1 MNNTGEIPNPDEPA
15 SPPATPGE
23 VSNEA
28 KALAEIVLWSKECPP
43 WQRDALHRLCQQEE
57 PDHNDVVELVRLC
70 KREPG
75 IKPMPLSAEHVR
87 DVKASS
93 ATVYLRSI
101 HSAQYVN
108 ALATGQKLAFDK
120 TGVTVVYGDNGSGKS
135 GYTRILKK
143 VCRARLPRD
152 NKIIPNIY
160 ASKTG
165 VPTAVVEFAANGQN
179 RQVTWVDAKTANP
192 LLSAVSVFDSHTA
205 NVHVDQTN
213 DVAYTPY
220 PMKLLEGLAQLCVQ
234 VKQKLAAEI
243 QAIEQQTPATLKKPE
258 CQPQTKVGKLI
269 AALGASTDPKSVRS
283 LGALSAEEQARL
295 ETLKSDL
302 ASDPVKTARA
312 LQARKTRLDGH
323 IAALERLHQS
333 VTTEKTS
340 SLTTLYT
347 AYDAARQAASVA
359 AGGLFAHEPLPH
371 VGSETWRALWE
382 SARAYSRQEAYPDTD
397 FPATG
402 EGARCVL
409 CQQELKEEAAR
420 RLLRFEDFI
429 RDESKKREQESLE
442 AYDAALRELR
452 SAIVPSSSIPG
463 LVGFIRDE
471 LDDDALASEVRRS
484 LITARWS
491 ARHIRRTHTLAQPPA
506 APIVTVPPLA
516 GLTRHRD
523 ELSKRI
529 TALQGESKSE
539 EHKKMI
545 AEHADLADRLWLSL
559 VQDDVLAEI
568 DRRKIIDALKN
579 AQKDTSTTRITT
591 KSAEIAE
598 GLVTNALRA
607 QFVKEVDRLGVA
619 GLAIE
624 LRNEKTAYG
633 MPLFRVSLIK
643 KPDAKVGDI
652 LSEGEHRC
660 VALAAFLAEL
670 STTDSRSALVFDDP
684 VSSLDHMHR
693 DNLAKRFAS
702 EGQHR
707 QVIIFTHDVAFLFLL
722 HENCREVGTHIAFRS
737 VTRGE
742 DYAGFCHQNP
752 PPTAQPVDK
761 VIESMVKQLENQK
774 VQYEQGDQQAWYLT
788 VRSLQDQLRTT
799 WERAVEEA
807 VAPVIKRL
815 ANKVDTKGL
824 SKLTA
829 IGLEDCKVMRKA
841 YGRCSQLLH
850 SSSEAL
856 NKPLPAPKVIAA
868 EIESLRD
875 WVAQIRERQDK
886 IEMI

>member
-1 MNNTGEIPNPDEPA
+1 
-15 SPPATPGE
+15 
-23 VSNEA
+23 
-28 KALAEIVLWSKECPP
+28 
-43 WQRDALHRLCQQEE
+43 
-57 PDHNDVVELVRLC
+57 
-70 KREPG
+70 
-75 IKPMPLSAEHVR
+75 
-87 DVKASS
+87 
-93 ATVYLRSI
+93 
-101 HSAQYVN
+101 
-108 ALATGQKLAFDK
+108 
-120 TGVTVVYGDNGSGKS
+120 
-135 GYTRILKK
+135 
-143 VCRARLPRD
+143 
-152 NKIIPNIY
+152 
-160 ASKTG
+160 
-165 VPTAVVEFAANGQN
+165 
-179 RQVTWVDAKTANP
+179 
-192 LLSAVSVFDSHTA
+192 
-205 NVHVDQTN
+205 
-213 DVAYTPY
+213 
-220 PMKLLEGLAQLCVQ
+220 
-234 VKQKLAAEI
+234 
-243 QAIEQQTPATLKKPE
+243 
-258 CQPQTKVGKLI
+258 
-269 AALGASTDPKSVRS
+269 
-283 LGALSAEEQARL
+283 
-295 ETLKSDL
+295 
-302 ASDPVKTARA
+302 
-312 LQARKTRLDGH
+312 
-323 IAALERLHQS
+323 
-333 VTTEKTS
+333 
-340 SLTTLYT
+340 
-347 AYDAARQAASVA
+347 
-359 AGGLFAHEPLPH
+359 
-371 VGSETWRALWE
+371 
-382 SARAYSRQEAYPDTD
+382 
-397 FPATG
+397 
-402 EGARCVL
+402 
-409 CQQELKEEAAR
+409 
-420 RLLRFEDFI
+420 
-429 RDESKKREQESLE
+429 
-442 AYDAALRELR
+442 
-452 SAIVPSSSIPG
+452 
-463 LVGFIRDE
+463 
-471 LDDDALASEVRRS
+471 
-484 LITARWS
+484 
-491 ARHIRRTHTLAQPPA
+491 
-506 APIVTVPPLA
+506 
-516 GLTRHRD
+516 
-523 ELSKRI
+523 
-529 TALQGESKSE
+529 
-539 EHKKMI
+539 
-545 AEHADLADRLWLSL
+545 
-559 VQDDVLAEI
+559 LAEI